1 MTRVGYVIC
10 AVGLLLVTT
19 FEPLVRAEEQE
30 NARMTTDA
38 YIYLYPDSTR
48 KPFARLQAD
57 SLVTILKAEG
67 DWYNI
72 TIVDAKGERRYGYVR
87 QRAIERLPPT
97 LMANRSEP
105 AIDPSPRP
113 EMKPVAPRSQ
123 PSSPDAAAAAPA
135 KARAIASTTPSDPIT
150 LQDLRKIFIEPMAS
164 DLDQYI
170 RAEIT
175 KQLTGRLVVVL
186 NRDAADAVLRGTAE
200 NKTGVGAAITGRYLA
215 LHDNASASVSL
226 VDRAETVVLWASEA
240 GDRSLTFGVLA
251 RGGQRKVA
259 DRLVKNLKRVLT
271 AQ

>member
-1 MTRVGYVIC
+1 MSRGGYVIC
-10 AVGLLLVTT
+10 AVALLVVATP
-19 FEPLVRAEEQE
+19 EPPVRAEEQE
-30 NARMTTDA
+30 NARVTSNT

-57 SLVTILKAEG
+57 SLVTILGVEG

-97 LMANRSEP
+97 LSASRSAP
-105 AIDPSPRP
+105 AID
-113 EMKPVAPRSQ
+113 
-123 PSSPDAAAAAPA
+123 SSPTREAKPISPASEPPSREAAPTA
-135 KARAIASTTPSDPIT
+135 STNAPARASDLIR
-150 LQDLRKIFIEPMAS
+150 LQDIRKVFIEPMAS

-175 KQLTGRLVVVL
+175 KQLNGRLVVVL
-186 NRDAADAVLRGTAE
+186 HRDGADAILRGAAE
-200 NKTGVGAAITGRYLA
+200 NRTGVGAAITGRYLG

-240 GDRSLTFGVLA
+240 GDRSLMFGVMA

-259 DRLVKNLKRVLT
+259 DRLVKNLKKVL
-271 AQ
+271 AAP